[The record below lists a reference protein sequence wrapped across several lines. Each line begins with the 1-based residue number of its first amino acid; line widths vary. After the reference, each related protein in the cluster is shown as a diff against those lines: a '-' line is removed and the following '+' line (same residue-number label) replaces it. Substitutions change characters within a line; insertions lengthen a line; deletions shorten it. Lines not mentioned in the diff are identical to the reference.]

1 MIKNIK
7 SNVET
12 QPKFLWFIIVSYTMI
27 TVMSNW
33 FDFRLID
40 FFGLTV
46 LPGAIIFPLNFLISD
61 IITEAYGYKKARL
74 AIWTAFLFNL
84 MFLFYGQMI
93 TYLPSPAFAAHNNAL
108 FDKILAVNF
117 FVMMGSFLSY
127 LVSEP
132 LNAYIVSKLKIKF
145 NGKLMGIRFITSTVI
160 ASFFDSIIFTTVAFG
175 HVYDTYHVIQIM
187 FSIWITKVVVEILV
201 VPISVR
207 LTKIIKIKEHVDMYD
222 YDTSFNLFSLDSEY
236 AAQNNKFDNNQK

>member
-1 MIKNIK
+1 
-7 SNVET
+7 
-12 QPKFLWFIIVSYTMI
+12 
-27 TVMSNW
+27 MSNW

-84 MFLFYGQMI
+84 LFLAYGQI
-93 TYLPSPAFAAHNNAL
+93 IAYLPSPSFAAHNNAI
-108 FDKILAVNF
+108 FDKILTVNF
-117 FVMMGSFLSY
+117 FVMLGSFLSY
-127 LVSEP
+127 LISEP

-145 NGKLMGIRFITSTVI
+145 NGEFMGVRFITSTVI

-175 HVYDTYHVIQIM
+175 HVYNAYHVIQII
-187 FSIWITKVVVEILV
+187 FSIWITKVVVEILI

-207 LTKIIKIKEHVDMYD
+207 LTKILKVKERVDVYD
-222 YDTSFNLFSLDSEY
+222 YNTNYNIFRLDSEY
-236 AAQNNKFDNNQK
+236 PTKNNKFSTN

>member
-1 MIKNIK
+1 MSMIKHLE

-84 MFLFYGQMI
+84 LFLAYGQI
-93 TYLPSPAFAAHNNAL
+93 IAYLPSPSFAAHNNAI
-108 FDKILAVNF
+108 FDKILTVNF
-117 FVMMGSFLSY
+117 FVMLGSFLSY
-127 LVSEP
+127 LISEP

-145 NGKLMGIRFITSTVI
+145 NGEFMGVRFITSTVI
-160 ASFFDSIIFTTVAFG
+160 ASFFDSIILT
-175 HVYDTYHVIQIM
+175 
-187 FSIWITKVVVEILV
+187 EL
-201 VPISVR
+201 ISS
-207 LTKIIKIKEHVDMYD
+207 KIILICCYREI
-222 YDTSFNLFSLDSEY
+222 
-236 AAQNNKFDNNQK
+236 NQ